1 MTKMPDAASTD
12 PKTLR
17 LMQGFPPSPDRT
29 VRFDND
35 SSWMFPNTRWSFSHQ
50 REIAATANV
59 WRGSRPPS
67 EFPRSPDSSIDRIPF
82 TTLDG
87 RSMTWEQS
95 LAENYT
101 DGIVILHKGK
111 LIYEKYFGALEAH
124 IPHVAMSVTKS
135 FTGLL
140 AAMLQHE
147 GQIDPAR
154 FVTHY
159 LPEMKGT
166 AYADATVHQVMDMTV
181 GVKYSEVYTDP
192 HAEIWAY
199 AVAAAAKVA
208 PKGYAGPDSIFDFL
222 RTLKKEGQH
231 GEAFAYKTCNT
242 EVLGWI
248 VQRAAGTHLAE
259 LISQRLWQ
267 KLGAEENAYILVD
280 RVGMPVSGGG
290 LSLTLR
296 DLARFAEMMRLGGAC
311 NGQQIVPEA
320 VVADITRG
328 ADREHFAKA
337 GLQTLPGWSY
347 RHQWWIS
354 HNNLGA
360 YSARGIHGQVAWIA
374 PAADL
379 VIARFASH
387 PTAANANGPLD
398 QVSMPAY
405 VAVASHLGA

>member
-1 MTKMPDAASTD
+1 MTKLLDAAASD
-12 PKTLR
+12 PKMLK
-17 LMQGFPPSPDRT
+17 LMQDFPPAPDKV

-35 SSWMFPNTRWSFSHQ
+35 TSWMFPNTRWSFSHQ
-50 REIAATANV
+50 REIAATANI
-59 WRGSRPPS
+59 WRGNKPPC
-67 EFPRSPDSSIDRIPF
+67 EFPRTLRSDIDAITF
-82 TTLDG
+82 TTMDG

-101 DGIVILHKGK
+101 DGIVILHKGRI
-111 LIYEKYFGALEAH
+111 IYEKYFGALEAH

-147 GQIDPAR
+147 GKIDPTKL
-154 FVTHY
+154 VPHY
-159 LPEMKGT
+159 IPEMKGT
-166 AYADATVHQVMDMTV
+166 AYEDATVRQVMDMTV
-181 GVKYSEVYTDP
+181 GVKYSETYTDP

-208 PKGYAGPDSIFDFL
+208 PKGYAGPDTIFDFL
-222 RTLKKEGQH
+222 RTLKKEGDH

-248 VQRAAGTHLAE
+248 VQRVAGTHLAE

-267 KLGAEENAYILVD
+267 KLGVEENAYILVD

-290 LSLTLR
+290 MSLALR
-296 DLARFAEMMRLGGAC
+296 DLARFAEMMRLGGAF

-328 ADREHFAKA
+328 ASPKDFAKA

-347 RHQWWIS
+347 RHQWWVS

-360 YSARGIHGQVAWIA
+360 YSARGIHGQAAWIA
-374 PAADL
+374 PSIDL

-387 PTAANANGPLD
+387 PTAANGNGPLD
-398 QVSMPAY
+398 VVSLPAY
-405 VAVASHLGA
+405 TAVASHLGV